1 MALVTVQRT
10 PSGVSSPQSSASV
23 SSSSS
28 NFFFYT
34 IYKKKKIS
42 AVDFPILHKIETYM
56 SSPYIAKISVLY
68 KKPTHKECVK
78 KNLIFPT
85 QIKKFS
91 GLLIRVHQGRIFL

>member
-34 IYKKKKIS
+34 IYNMYKKIS
-42 AVDFPILHKIETYM
+42 AVDFPIHKIEKRIWA
-56 SSPYIAKISVLY
+56 PYIAVKSVY
-68 KKPTHKECVK
+68 CTTNTQRMYIYEK
-78 KNLIFPT
+78 KNLIFLPN
-85 QIKKFS
+85 
-91 GLLIRVHQGRIFL
+91 